1 MTYIEAGQS
10 TYLAHF
16 TDPQTAFAFVIYAL
30 AFAIVTFVVIYAVES
45 WKELNEKEDHI
56 NES

>member
-1 MTYIEAGQS
+1 MTYIEAGQP

-30 AFAIVTFVVIYAVES
+30 AFAIVTFTVIYAIES
-45 WKELNEKEDHI
+45 WRSLK
-56 NES
+56 

>member
-1 MTYIEAGQS
+1 MTYIETGQA

-30 AFAIVTFVVIYAVES
+30 AFAIVTFTVIYAIES
-45 WKELNEKEDHI
+45 WRGLK
-56 NES
+56 